1 MSLMCLALH
10 SLDFYEPQLLTQFR
24 GLAPVAVTVA
34 VAAVHQLLLSEVA
47 ENVFNK
53 FRVRERERTIKI
65 IDAACA
71 HQSGHRQMKTKTK

>member
-1 MSLMCLALH
+1 MCLALH

-24 GLAPVAVTVA
+24 GLAPVA

-53 FRVRERERTIKI
+53 FRVRERERENNKN
-65 IDAACA
+65 
-71 HQSGHRQMKTKTK
+71 H

>member
-1 MSLMCLALH
+1 MCLALH

-24 GLAPVAVTVA
+24 GLAPVA

-53 FRVRERERTIKI
+53 FRVRERERE
-65 IDAACA
+65 
-71 HQSGHRQMKTKTK
+71 Q